1 MFRDGSVAAVIKN
14 EHDDEVTPTRL
25 RSNLDVFKGI
35 VTQNKNE
42 SFSEIEE

>member
-1 MFRDGSVAAVIKN
+1 MYRDGSVAAGIKTK
-14 EHDDEVTPTRL
+14 HDDEATPTRL

-42 SFSEIEE
+42 PFSEIEE